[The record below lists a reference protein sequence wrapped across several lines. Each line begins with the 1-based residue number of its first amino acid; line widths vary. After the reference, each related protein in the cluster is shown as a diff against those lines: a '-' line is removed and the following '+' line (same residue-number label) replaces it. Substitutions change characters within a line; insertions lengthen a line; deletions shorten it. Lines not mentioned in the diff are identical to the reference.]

1 MNIHQSYNILFWL
14 NKTRKRN
21 GKCAIYLRLTIDS
34 KRIELS
40 TYQYA
45 AQSEWNKSLQRIK
58 PTSVNADS
66 VNRII
71 DIIQS
76 NIHRHYSVL
85 AASHEF
91 VSAEMVKNAYL
102 GIKEKQ
108 HTVVEAFDFQL
119 TYFSEKAK
127 AGIISVKHVNRLAI
141 TKNKVVT
148 FMKERYDVADKPLLQ
163 LKLSFANELYHYL
176 TVTDKIGSNTAMK
189 YIKNTKQV
197 FKMAVDNDWIP
208 TNPISSFKCSYN
220 EPNRERLT
228 MSEIMTLYN
237 KEFEI
242 KRLEEVRDVY
252 IFCCFTGF
260 AFYDVSKLTQE
271 NIELGIDGEKW
282 VFKERQKTK
291 TVERIPLLPTALEI
305 ISKYSCDPYCLQN
318 NCLLPVCS
326 NARFNGYLK
335 EVAHIAGI
343 SKYLTSH
350 TARHTFATT
359 VTLENDMPIETVSQ
373 LLGHKSIRTTQ
384 IYAKITHTKLSNN
397 MKALREKLD
406 TMTKQ
411 TEINNANNI

>member
-14 NKTRKRN
+14 NKSRKKN

-45 AQSEWNKSLQRIK
+45 TQTEWNKGLQRLK

-66 VNRII
+66 VNRMI

-76 NIHRHYSVL
+76 DIHRHFSVL
-85 AASHEF
+85 VASHEF

-108 HTVVEAFDFQL
+108 HTVIEAFDFQL
-119 TYFSEKAK
+119 TYFSEKAN
-127 AGIISVKHVNRLAI
+127 AGIISVKHVNRLVI
-141 TKNKVVT
+141 TKNKIVS
-148 FMKERYDVADKPLLQ
+148 FMKERYHVSNKPLSE

-176 TVTDKIGSNTAMK
+176 TVNDKIGSNTAMK

-208 TNPISSFKCSYN
+208 TNPIASFKCTYN
-220 EPNRERLT
+220 EPKRERLT

-237 KEFEI
+237 KKLEI

-260 AFYDVSKLTQE
+260 AFYDVSKLTKE

-291 TVERIPLLPTALEI
+291 TAERIPLLPIALEI
-305 ISKYSCDPYCLQN
+305 INKYSHDQYCLEN

-326 NARFNGYLK
+326 NVRFNGYLK
-335 EVAHIAGI
+335 EVAQIAGI

-397 MKALREKLD
+397 MKALRTKLD
-406 TMTKQ
+406 AVTKQ
-411 TEINNANNI
+411 TEISKESIV

>member
-21 GKCAIYLRLTIDS
+21 GKCAIYIRLTIDS

-45 AQSEWNKSLQRIK
+45 AQNEWNKTLQRLK
-58 PTSVNADS
+58 PTSINADS
-66 VNRII
+66 VNRMI
-71 DIIQS
+71 DTIQS
-76 NIHRHYSVL
+76 DIHRHFSVL

-102 GIKEKQ
+102 GIKDKQ
-108 HTVVEAFDFQL
+108 HSVIDAFDFQL
-119 TYFSEKAK
+119 TCFFEKAK
-127 AGIISVKHVNRLAI
+127 AGIISIKHVNRLVI
-141 TKNKVVT
+141 TKNKVVA
-148 FMKERYDVADKPLLQ
+148 FMKKRYSVSDKPLSE

-176 TVTDKIGSNTAMK
+176 TVSDKIGSNTAMK

-220 EPNRERLT
+220 EPKRERLT
-228 MSEIMTLYN
+228 MNEIMTIYN
-237 KEFEI
+237 KKLEI

-282 VFKERQKTK
+282 ISKERQKTK
-291 TVERIPLLPTALEI
+291 TVERIPLLPIALDI
-305 ISKYSCDPYCLQN
+305 INKYSRDPYCLEN
-318 NCLLPVCS
+318 NRLLPVCS
-326 NARFNGYLK
+326 NVRFNGYLK
-335 EVAHIAGI
+335 ELTHIAAI

-359 VTLENDMPIETVSQ
+359 VTLENDVPIETVSQ
-373 LLGHKSIRTTQ
+373 MLGHKSIKTTQ

-397 MKALREKLD
+397 MRALKEKLNAV
-406 TMTKQ
+406 TKQ
-411 TEINNANNI
+411 IEINKADNI